1 MVNWQYV
8 TYEELDLLDLN
19 QESSKTATL
28 FVVNL
33 ILMIL
38 LLFLLIG
45 IFAITFIVSYA
56 YDEVEVLHEMKSV
69 DSSLLKHNLF

>member
-1 MVNWQYV
+1 M
-8 TYEELDLLDLN
+8 TYEDLDLLDLG
-19 QESSKTATL
+19 QESSRTATL

-45 IFAITFIVSYA
+45 IFAITCIVSYA
-56 YDEVEVLHEMKSV
+56 YDEVEVLHEMKTI
-69 DSSLLKHNLF
+69 DSSILKHNMF